1 MCNCKLH
8 REGVSIVCTHQ
19 DMNVDVREQ
28 LDNLGEL
35 VLSSPQV
42 SHDQTPVTQV
52 IRLERTLNHLNDPAA
67 VFCPL
72 FL

>member
-1 MCNCKLH
+1 
-8 REGVSIVCTHQ
+8 
-19 DMNVDVREQ
+19 MNVDVREQ